1 LLQEGEARRIRKR
14 SGRDAK
20 PAGYIRNDDLDS
32 DANIKATSCA
42 NARALPEHATPQNL
56 ASGMAGVARFEK
68 EVPRPFEGS
77 DAFRRTGETSQ
88 IAIRRLKKPSTLCER
103 FSQDPSMH
111 HQ

>member
-32 DANIKATSCA
+32 DANIKAASCA

-56 ASGMAGVARFEK
+56 ASGMAGVARFEEK
-68 EVPRPFEGS
+68 YRGLSKV
-77 DAFRRTGETSQ
+77 RTRFDGQERL
-88 IAIRRLKKPSTLCER
+88 RRLPSAV
-103 FSQDPSMH
+103 
-111 HQ
+111 